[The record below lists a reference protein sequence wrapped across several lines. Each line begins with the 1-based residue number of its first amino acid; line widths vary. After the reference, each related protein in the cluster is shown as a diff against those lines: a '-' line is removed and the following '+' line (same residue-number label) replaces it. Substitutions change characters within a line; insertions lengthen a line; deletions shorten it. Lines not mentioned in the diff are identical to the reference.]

1 MGDRVRG
8 KVIIVTGAGS
18 IGPGMGNGKA
28 SAIVYA
34 REGAK
39 VMLADLNQKAADE
52 TRGIIEKEGGTAIAY
67 AADVSKAVE
76 CQKLAD
82 TCVQKF
88 GRIDVL
94 HNNVGIIEYG
104 GALDTSEQ
112 SWDKQI
118 TINLKSQF
126 LMCKAVIPY
135 MLKQGKGAIVNISSM
150 SAIRTQPFPAIA
162 YSTSKAGVIAL
173 THEIA
178 IEFAGKG
185 LRCNCILPGL
195 MKTPMVAHYQVQT
208 YAGGDVEE
216 MWRRRDAMSP
226 TGKQGEPWDVAYAAL
241 FLASDEAK
249 YVNGVELL
257 VDAGL
262 CHTVR
267 TFNK

>member
-1 MGDRVRG
+1 
-8 KVIIVTGAGS
+8 
-18 IGPGMGNGKA
+18 MGNGKA

-39 VMLADLNQKAADE
+39 VMLVDLNLKAAEE
-52 TRGIIEKEGGTAIAY
+52 TKSIIDKEGGTSFAY
-67 AADVSKAVE
+67 AADVSKANE
-76 CQKLAD
+76 SQKLTD

-104 GALDTSEQ
+104 GALDTTEQ

-118 TINLKSQF
+118 TVNLKSQF
-126 LMCKAVIPY
+126 LMCKSVIPY
-135 MLKQGKGAIVNISSM
+135 MLKQGKGAIINISSL
-150 SAIRTQPFPAIA
+150 SGIRTQPFPAIA

-178 IEFAGKG
+178 LEFAAKG
-185 LRCNCILPGL
+185 IRCNCILPGV
-195 MKTPMVAHYQVQT
+195 MKTPMVAYYQVQT

-216 MWRRRDAMSP
+216 MWRRRDSISP

-257 VDAGL
+257 VDGGL
-262 CHTVR
+262 CQTVR
-267 TFNK
+267 TFSK